1 MSNQKTASLTIKLAT
16 NIPSKKNSRINLR
29 NGISIPS
36 KAYREWHD
44 EAVVMSKI
52 QAAKQDWA
60 MKQGDRAK
68 ITGIIYCATLRK
80 TDIDNKLSSF
90 LDMIVDANIIP
101 DDNWQT
107 IPEITIKADYRKG
120 QPGAEFVITML

>member
-52 QAAKQDWA
+52 QATKQDWS
-60 MKQGDRAK
+60 MKKGDRAK

-107 IPEITIKADYRKG
+107 IPEITIRADYRKG
-120 QPGAEFVITML
+120 RPGAEFVITML

>member
-1 MSNQKTASLTIKLAT
+1 MSNLKTDKLTIILAT

-52 QAAKQDWA
+52 QAAKQGWGMEKGQHA
-60 MKQGDRAK
+60 RLS
-68 ITGIIYCATLRK
+68 GIIHCATLRK

-90 LDMIVDANIIP
+90 LDMMVDAKIIP

-107 IPEITIKADYRKG
+107 IPEISIKADYRKG
-120 QPGAEFVITML
+120 KPGAEFTLTML

>member
-1 MSNQKTASLTIKLAT
+1 MNKLTIELNK

-44 EAVVMSKI
+44 EAVVIAKI
-52 QAAKQDWA
+52 QANKQQWFCNSNE
-60 MKQGDRAK
+60 KVK
-68 ITGIIYCATLRK
+68 IHGIIYCATLRK
-80 TDIDNKLSSF
+80 TDMDNKLSSF

-107 IPEITIKADYRKG
+107 VPDIHIKAEYRRSR
-120 QPGAEFVITML
+120 PGAIFYLQKI

>member
-44 EAVVMSKI
+44 EAVIMSKI

-80 TDIDNKLSSF
+80 TDIINYPAF
-90 LDMIVDANIIP
+90 
-101 DDNWQT
+101 
-107 IPEITIKADYRKG
+107 
-120 QPGAEFVITML
+120 

>member
-1 MSNQKTASLTIKLAT
+1 MSSQKTASLTIKLAT

-52 QAAKQDWA
+52 QAT
-60 MKQGDRAK
+60 KQGWSMEKGDKAK
-68 ITGIIYCATLRK
+68 IAGIIYCATLRK

-107 IPEITIKADYRKG
+107 IPEITIRADYRKG
-120 QPGAEFVITML
+120 RPGAEFVITML